1 MLQALGAG
9 CLGLG
14 LASSWELDT
23 RTQSHLVTMHSW
35 TGAAAAGLVI
45 LQVNTLQSATP
56 NVHPTVDQYQLV
68 FGLVSFSVVQ
78 CHRAEAARYKAAVL
92 PLHRALGLA
101 TFLLA
106 VAAAVTGLTQ
116 TERRG

>member
-1 MLQALGAG
+1 MIVQFHRIIVY
-9 CLGLG
+9 
-14 LASSWELDT
+14 STS
-23 RTQSHLVTMHSW
+23 RHS
-35 TGAAAAGLVI
+35 AVSNLP
-45 LQVNTLQSATP
+45 P
-56 NVHPTVDQYQLV
+56 NVYLTFDQYQLV

-106 VAAAVTGLTQ
+106 VAAAVTGITQ

>member
-1 MLQALGAG
+1 M
-9 CLGLG
+9 
-14 LASSWELDT
+14 
-23 RTQSHLVTMHSW
+23 
-35 TGAAAAGLVI
+35 
-45 LQVNTLQSATP
+45 
-56 NVHPTVDQYQLV
+56 

-106 VAAAVTGLTQ
+106 VAAAVTGITQ

>member
-1 MLQALGAG
+1 MDSFTALVSL
-9 CLGLG
+9 C
-14 LASSWELDT
+14 
-23 RTQSHLVTMHSW
+23 SH
-35 TGAAAAGLVI
+35 
-45 LQVNTLQSATP
+45 QPPP
-56 NVHPTVDQYQLV
+56 NVYLTFDQYQLV

-78 CHRAEAARYKAAVL
+78 CHRAEAAGYKAAVL

-106 VAAAVTGLTQ
+106 VAAAVTGITQ

>member
-1 MLQALGAG
+1 MESWSRDRSLAYDWLLHLVLQALGAG

-45 LQVNTLQSATP
+45 LQVNTLQSATFP
-56 NVHPTVDQYQLV
+56 RMYIQLLINISWCS
-68 FGLVSFSVVQ
+68 GW
-78 CHRAEAARYKAAVL
+78 
-92 PLHRALGLA
+92 
-101 TFLLA
+101 
-106 VAAAVTGLTQ
+106 
-116 TERRG
+116 

>member
-1 MLQALGAG
+1 MLVYVFSSCCRPGCSRLLHLLFQVSCDWWRAGHVTAVLPVIGCCTSCCRRWAG

-45 LQVNTLQSATP
+45 LQVNTLQSATFP
-56 NVHPTVDQYQLV
+56 RMYI
-68 FGLVSFSVVQ
+68 
-78 CHRAEAARYKAAVL
+78 
-92 PLHRALGLA
+92 
-101 TFLLA
+101 
-106 VAAAVTGLTQ
+106 
-116 TERRG
+116 

>member
-1 MLQALGAG
+1 MGIWSRDLVLQALGAG

-45 LQVNTLQSATP
+45 LQVICMIVQFYRLIVYSTSRHSAVSNLPP
-56 NVHPTVDQYQLV
+56 NVYL
-68 FGLVSFSVVQ
+68 
-78 CHRAEAARYKAAVL
+78 
-92 PLHRALGLA
+92 
-101 TFLLA
+101 TFD
-106 VAAAVTGLTQ
+106 
-116 TERRG
+116 